1 MLKDLKIYNTDL
13 LSIIYFLFYIKQ
25 DLAIKLYVIS

>member
-1 MLKDLKIYNTDL
+1 MLKDLKIYNRDL

-25 DLAIKLYVIS
+25 ELAIKPYVIS